1 MKKPLFEAEWVILET
16 LWEKAPQTL
25 GQIIQSIHEA
35 HAEITWSYKTFH
47 THLRRMEEREL
58 IKSEARNQKDKLY
71 CPLVTREDALS
82 AESAELLRRS
92 AYFGSIGRLVKALDS
107 GGYLTEAD
115 QKELLDLAQS
125 LEKRKEE

>member
-1 MKKPLFEAEWVILET
+1 MKKPLFEAEWIILET

-25 GQIIQSIHEA
+25 GQIIQSIHAA
-35 HAEITWSYKTFH
+35 HGEIKWNYKTYH

-58 IKSEARNQKDKLY
+58 ISNETRNQKDKLY
-71 CPLVTREDALS
+71 YPIVTREDALG

-92 AYFGSIGRLVKALDS
+92 AYFGSIGRLIKALDS
-107 GGYLTEAD
+107 GGYLTETD

-125 LEKRKEE
+125 LEKRNEE

>member
-25 GQIIQSIHEA
+25 GQIIQDVHAA
-35 HAEITWSYKTFH
+35 HGEIKWNYKTYH

-58 IKSEARNQKDKLY
+58 ISSEARNQKDKLY
-71 CPLVTREDALS
+71 YPLVTREDALS

-92 AYFGSIGRLVKALDS
+92 AYFGSIGRLIKALDS
-107 GGYLTEAD
+107 GGHLTEAD
-115 QKELLDLAQS
+115 QEELLQLAQS
-125 LEKRKEE
+125 LEKRKGE